1 MPDLGDLLDDE
12 ARRVRGGPEALDEV
26 LRRAGRRRRAR
37 LIGSGVLALAL
48 AGGAFG
54 LAYAAFRPSGRTA
67 PAARPVP
74 GPSVTPTPTT
84 DDATPPPLRLRLLN
98 GAHVETLANSTV
110 LRLESAAPLE
120 RGYDVVE
127 RGFAP
132 THRAVTAIFC
142 PPYLDAEGE
151 RLRDWL
157 FPGAEIHGAIPNDRY
172 ELTVV
177 LGEDYAARNE
187 RQTAAYALFIDFL
200 DRRAIGSGAEG
211 LLSPEAAA
219 LFDQRY
225 GGLSLYG
232 YTTQPGTELS
242 LTGLIREPQG
252 YRGIVRISREGTNR
266 LRYEQ
271 LRVEPGPDGA
281 SNYPENLLI
290 VYAERNQ

>member
-12 ARRVRGGPEALDEV
+12 ASRVRGGPGALDAV
-26 LRRAGRRRRAR
+26 LRRAGRRRRTRRIA
-37 LIGSGVLALAL
+37 SGVLALAL

-54 LAYAAFRPSGRTA
+54 LAYAAFRPSGRPT
-67 PAARPVP
+67 PAGRPIP
-74 GPSVTPTPTT
+74 GPSVTPTS

-98 GAHVETLANSTV
+98 GARVETLANSTA
-110 LRLESAAPLE
+110 LRLESEAPLE
-120 RGYDVVE
+120 RGYLVVE
-127 RGFAP
+127 HGFAQ
-132 THRAVTAIFC
+132 THRAVTGIFC
-142 PPYLDAEGE
+142 PPYLDVEAE

-172 ELTVV
+172 ELTVI

-187 RQTAAYALFIDFL
+187 RQTAAYALFTDFL
-200 DRRAIGSGAEG
+200 DRRAIGSGAEE
-211 LLSPEAAA
+211 LLSPDAAA
-219 LFDQRY
+219 LFRQRY

-232 YTTQPGTELS
+232 YTTQPGTEVALV
-242 LTGLIREPQG
+242 GLIRETAG
-252 YRGIVRISREGTNR
+252 YRAIVRISREGSNR

-271 LRVEPGPDGA
+271 LRVEPGPEGA